1 MSKTYDTETNSYIYW
16 FMNWITFTIS
26 NFFEIIKKKIF
37 VNKSKMTKIY
47 PSIIPYSK
55 ECEIIIDEENNIHI
69 DINDY
74 DNNYNYNNYY
84 QNIKID

>member
-1 MSKTYDTETNSYIYW
+1 
-16 FMNWITFTIS
+16 
-26 NFFEIIKKKIF
+26 
-37 VNKSKMTKIY
+37 MTKIY